1 MSDRVDFILEQWSR
15 ERPDLDVSPI
25 SIIGRISRLSRRFE
39 QEIGH
44 HLEEFDLTPD
54 EYDVLATLRR
64 SGKPYALNPREL
76 LGSMMVSSATVTH
89 RLDKLEARGLVERL
103 RDPAD
108 RRGVIARLTPTG
120 KRLVDRASV
129 RHYEDEDRLLGALSR
144 KERDALAGLLRRLA
158 EANDC

>member
-1 MSDRVDFILEQWSR
+1 MPDRVDFILQQWAR

-25 SIIGRISRLSRRFE
+25 AVIGRISRLSRRFE
-39 QEIGH
+39 QEIGR
-44 HLEEFDLTPD
+44 HLGEFGLTPD

-64 SGKPYALNPREL
+64 SGKPYALNPRAL

-103 RDPAD
+103 PDPSD
-108 RRGVIARLTPTG
+108 RRGVVARLTPSG
-120 KRLVDRASV
+120 RRLVDRASQ
-129 RHYEDEDRLLGALSR
+129 RHYEDEDRLLATLSR
-144 KERDALAGLLRRLA
+144 QDRATLADLLRRLA